1 MPRPNAKQGSV
12 FFTSNFISP
21 VKIGGGCDGRGGRKE
36 GRKEAG
42 DDGGGDDEKAV
53 RVHSFG
59 GVL

>member
-1 MPRPNAKQGSV
+1 M